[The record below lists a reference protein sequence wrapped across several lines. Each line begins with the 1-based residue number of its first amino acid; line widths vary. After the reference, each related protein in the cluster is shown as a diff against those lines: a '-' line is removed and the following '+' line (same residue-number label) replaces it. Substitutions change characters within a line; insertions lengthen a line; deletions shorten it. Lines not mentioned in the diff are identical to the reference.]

1 MNKKRYAAF
10 AAALLMTAA
19 SVCGCSKNKK
29 ESGTEKEAPVP
40 VVEVETTTEAPTQ
53 PPTEVETYPE
63 YPVAVPEIKKQD
75 TGDFYEAENADFPK
89 ALRVESNKDNFSGEG
104 YVTGFPTGGGAS
116 VTFSVEAPSNQHY
129 DLSFNIASQKETE
142 CRVLVNGKQLT
153 AFTTVKG
160 GKFNQ
165 ITVHGVFLTKGKSEI
180 SISPVKG
187 NICVDYL
194 KLTDSASLGDI
205 SYEADGDISN
215 ENAGEA
221 AQELMNFISDCYGK
235 YIITGQYAEDSDNSE
250 LDLIYRTTGKYPVIR
265 FSNLTVP
272 RGSYDD
278 SHKDIEACADWYR
291 NGGIPC
297 VSWYWNAPSEKS
309 SFRTDETDFSLTDAM
324 TELDIAMLS
333 QEEIRGL
340 YGEGNISGECY
351 SLILDIDSMA
361 GQLTSLKNKGIPVL
375 WRPLPEG
382 SGDWYW
388 WGASGEEAYKWLW
401 DLLYTRL
408 TAYFELDNL
417 IWIWNGQSESTLVDE
432 STFDIA
438 AVDIYHSGEK
448 DYGSSYYENF
458 AAVQKFAGSKKPIAL
473 SECGSVPDIDSAY
486 RDNALWSFF
495 GLWFGEY
502 IEDENGEYSEKYTSR
517 DTLIKTYNSEGA
529 LTLDEF
535 TELRGRNEIP
545 EITVQTEKVTETAP
559 AEEESSAQTENVSQ
573 TEAFTQTGTEG

>member
-1 MNKKRYAAF
+1 MNIKKYAAF
-10 AAALLMTAA
+10 AAAMLMAA
-19 SVCGCSKNKK
+19 SSVCGCSQKK
-29 ESGTEKEAPVP
+29 KKSDTAKDAPVP

-53 PPTEVETYPE
+53 APTEVETYPE

-89 ALRVESNKDNFSGEG
+89 ALRVESKKENFSGEG
-104 YVTGFPTGGGAS
+104 YVTGFPSGGNAS

-129 DLSFNIASQKETE
+129 DLSFNIASQRETE
-142 CRVLVNGKQLT
+142 CKLSLNGKQLT
-153 AFTTVKG
+153 AFKTVKG

-165 ITVHGVFLTKGKSEI
+165 ITVHGVFLVKGKSEI
-180 SISPVKG
+180 SISPSDG
-187 NICVDYL
+187 NICLDYL

-205 SYEADGDISN
+205 SYEANGDTSN

-221 AQELMNFISDCYGK
+221 AQDLMSFISGCYGK
-235 YIITGQYAEDSDNSE
+235 YIITGQYAADSDNSE

-291 NGGIPC
+291 NGGISC
-297 VSWYWNAPSEKS
+297 VSWYWNSPSEKS
-309 SFRTDETDFSLTDAM
+309 SFRTEETDFSLADAM

-388 WGASGEEAYKWLW
+388 WGASGADAYKWLW
-401 DLLYTRL
+401 NLLYTRL
-408 TAYFELDNL
+408 TGYFELDNL
-417 IWIWNGQSESTLVDE
+417 IWIWNGQSKGTLVDE

-438 AVDIYHSGEK
+438 AVDIYHNGEK
-448 DYGSSYYENF
+448 DYGSTYYENF

-502 IEDENGEYSEKYTSR
+502 IEDENGGYSEKYTSR
-517 DTLIKTYNSEGA
+517 DRLIKTYNSEGA

-535 TELRGRNEIP
+535 TELRGEKEIP
-545 EITVQTEKVTETAP
+545 EITVQTEKVTETAS
-559 AEEESSAQTENVSQ
+559 AEEETSTQTETVSQ
-573 TEAFTQTGTEG
+573 TEASAQTGTEG